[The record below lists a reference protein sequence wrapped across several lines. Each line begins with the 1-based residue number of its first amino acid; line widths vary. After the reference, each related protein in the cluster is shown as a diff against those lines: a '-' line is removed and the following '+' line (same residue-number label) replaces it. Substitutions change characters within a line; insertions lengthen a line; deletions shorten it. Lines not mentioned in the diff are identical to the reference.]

1 MSQNLFSKIQAE
13 LIYIDSLIDLSP
25 DPFPVDNEPVRSFGL
40 GPDAIVFRRENAYKF
55 VKAAEKIHGLSEEI
69 CNSLTIK
76 EIESCIVKALRL
88 SRQTNNGITLAT
100 AEQFFK
106 EIIAKPF
113 VEWVDIRPLWGATSE
128 KDEVKLGPFTFMTR
142 MNVKQKYPKIL
153 NMDILPVEDAEI
165 HVYISCTIKSRT
177 GSRASELA
185 EIQYEKFEG
194 VMAYMFGRPSK
205 DYHVAVFNPRPI
217 FAQRS
222 ICISSSGNIEG
233 SSGWKGPQERM
244 NISHD
249 YYLNSKNGNERLWNL
264 LRVQSHSEIERRLL
278 LAIEWIGKGIYDV
291 EGIAPS
297 LLVTGSARLDILR
310 KGGDSLQGRY
320 HFLRLMPLTVN
331 ELKLS
336 NNQDVL
342 DLYELSGFPEP
353 YFKASKVG
361 CNRWS
366 RSYRERIV
374 RQEVAS
380 NEQFHDLATVEIVF
394 QRLPALVGGL
404 FSANSLSEDIQV
416 DQKTL
421 VKWVNALE
429 RLYAIFKVSPFGPPK
444 IKAIK
449 KAQKIFFYDWNAI
462 IEPGHRFEN
471 FVAVHLLKWVYFE
484 QDVQGRDL
492 DLRFFRDKYDHEVDF
507 IILENSKPVMFI
519 ETKLTDQETS
529 KGLRYLKSKYKN
541 VRALQIHILGKKEY
555 IDGNGIEHCH
565 CLRLLKELV

>member
-1 MSQNLFSKIQAE
+1 MERYIKKQILADLNEKMVLLAGPRQVGKTTLSKI
-13 LIYIDSLIDLSP
+13 LLKNCDYMNWDIDEDRSRILAKEFQKSSLW
-25 DPFPVDNEPVRSFGL
+25 
-40 GPDAIVFRRENAYKF
+40 VF
-55 VKAAEKIHGLSEEI
+55 
-69 CNSLTIK
+69 
-76 EIESCIVKALRL
+76 
-88 SRQTNNGITLAT
+88 
-100 AEQFFK
+100 
-106 EIIAKPF
+106 
-113 VEWVDIRPLWGATSE
+113 D
-128 KDEVKLGPFTFMTR
+128 
-142 MNVKQKYPKIL
+142 
-153 NMDILPVEDAEI
+153 EI
-165 HVYISCTIKSRT
+165 HKYKKWRNYLKGLVD
-177 GSRASELA
+177 
-185 EIQYEKFEG
+185 KF
-194 VMAYMFGRPSK
+194 
-205 DYHVAVFNPRPI
+205 
-217 FAQRS
+217 
-222 ICISSSGNIEG
+222 
-233 SSGWKGPQERM
+233 
-244 NISHD
+244 
-249 YYLNSKNGNERLWNL
+249 
-264 LRVQSHSEIERRLL
+264 QSDQKI
-278 LAIEWIGKGIYDV
+278 
-291 EGIAPS
+291 
-297 LLVTGSARLDILR
+297 LVTGSARLDVLR

-353 YFKASKVG
+353 FFKASKVG

-394 QRLPALVGGL
+394 QRLPSLVGGL
-404 FSANSLSEDIQV
+404 FSANSLSEDVQV
-416 DQKTL
+416 DQKTI

-429 RLYAIFKVSPFGPPK
+429 RLYAIFKVAPFEPPK

-492 DLRFFRDKYDHEVDF
+492 DLRFYRDKYDHEVDF
-507 IILENSKPVMFI
+507 IILENSKPMMFI

-555 IDGNGIEHCH
+555 IDGSGIEHCH
-565 CLRLLKELV
+565 CLKLLKELV

>member
-1 MSQNLFSKIQAE
+1 MERYIKKQILEDLNEKMVLLAGPRQVGKTTLSKI
-13 LIYIDSLIDLSP
+13 LMKNCDYMNWDIDEDRSRILSKEFQKSSLWVFDEIHKYKKWRNYLKGL
-25 DPFPVDNEPVRSFGL
+25 VD
-40 GPDAIVFRRENAYKF
+40 KF
-55 VKAAEKIHGLSEEI
+55 QSD
-69 CNSLTIK
+69 
-76 EIESCIVKALRL
+76 
-88 SRQTNNGITLAT
+88 Q
-100 AEQFFK
+100 
-106 EIIAKPF
+106 
-113 VEWVDIRPLWGATSE
+113 
-128 KDEVKLGPFTFMTR
+128 
-142 MNVKQKYPKIL
+142 KIL
-153 NMDILPVEDAEI
+153 VP
-165 HVYISCTIKSRT
+165 
-177 GSRASELA
+177 
-185 EIQYEKFEG
+185 
-194 VMAYMFGRPSK
+194 
-205 DYHVAVFNPRPI
+205 
-217 FAQRS
+217 
-222 ICISSSGNIEG
+222 
-233 SSGWKGPQERM
+233 
-244 NISHD
+244 
-249 YYLNSKNGNERLWNL
+249 
-264 LRVQSHSEIERRLL
+264 
-278 LAIEWIGKGIYDV
+278 
-291 EGIAPS
+291 
-297 LLVTGSARLDILR
+297 GSARLDILR

-320 HFLRLMPLTVN
+320 HFLRLMPLTVK

-353 YFKASKVG
+353 YIKASKVG

-429 RLYAIFKVSPFGPPK
+429 RLYAIFKVAPFGPPK

-484 QDVQGRDL
+484 QDVQGRNL
-492 DLRFFRDKYDHEVDF
+492 DLRFYRDKYNHEVDF
-507 IILENSKPVMFI
+507 VIIENGKPVMFI

-541 VRALQIHILGKKEY
+541 VRAIQIHILGKKEY
-555 IDGNGIEHCH
+555 IDDNGIEHCH
-565 CLRLLKELV
+565 CLKLLKELV